1 VKLNLITLNLIKLR
15 LIKFGPTKASPMQMN
30 TFTKQLLATSLLF
43 AASSMQAA
51 DKPPVLNGFW
61 AVQFAPSPEGD
72 ALKKQLPADAIFIND
87 AGGLELEEG
96 NYGGLELSKA
106 AQQEVAEYDFKKELS
121 AEFACTQPT
130 VPLYMQAPFPLQID
144 QDGKLIV
151 FRMEYF
157 DMTRV
162 IYLDGRPHLPADAPH
177 NKNGH
182 SIGHWEGDDL
192 VIDTTHI
199 SAGTFLNNGF
209 SHSED
214 LHLVERFRLS
224 ADGNTLFATQVSEDP
239 TVFKGKAARLVAWR
253 KSSDYIYPYECDPS
267 FGDLGADAESTK

>member
-1 VKLNLITLNLIKLR
+1 MTMPV
-15 LIKFGPTKASPMQMN
+15 
-30 TFTKQLLATSLLF
+30 LAKHLFLTSLLL
-43 AASSMQAA
+43 AAGCLEAA
-51 DKPPVLNGFW
+51 EKMPVLDGFW
-61 AVQFAPSPEGD
+61 AVQFAPGPEGD
-72 ALKKQLPADAIFIND
+72 LLKKKLPADAIFIND

-106 AQQEVAEYDFKKELS
+106 AQQEIAEYDFKKELS
-121 AEFACTQPT
+121 SEFACTQPT

-144 QDGKLIV
+144 QDGKLMV

-182 SIGHWEGDDL
+182 SIGHWEGDEL

-209 SHSED
+209 SHSEN

-224 ADGNTLFATQVSEDP
+224 ADGKTLFATQVSEDP
-239 TVFKGKAARLVAWR
+239 TVFKGKAARLIAWR
-253 KSSDYIYPYECDPS
+253 KGNDYIYPYECDPS
-267 FGDLGADAESTK
+267 FGDMDADAESTK